1 MLALSSNAHG
11 IMASKLSC
19 WWLQKFCHASS
30 LKIHI
35 TGDLLPL
42 NFGIVNPVDMVA
54 MVAFIYVGVDT
65 VRIITGGVTIVSAAE
80 CSVGDCE
87 LFSVDHV
94 VFEIWFS
101 VSG

>member
-11 IMASKLSC
+11 IMASKLSSWC
-19 WWLQKFCHASS
+19 LQKFCHASS
-30 LKIHI
+30 LEIHI

-42 NFGIVNPVDMVA
+42 NFGIVNPVD

-65 VRIITGGVTIVSAAE
+65 VRIITGGVTIVSVAE

-87 LFSVDHV
+87 LFSVDYV

>member
-1 MLALSSNAHG
+1 MIRTMCLHFPLMH
-11 IMASKLSC
+11 MVSC
-19 WWLQKFCHASS
+19 LE
-30 LKIHI
+30 IHI

-54 MVAFIYVGVDT
+54 FIYVGVDT
-65 VRIITGGVTIVSAAE
+65 GRIITGVVTIVSVLE

-87 LFSVDHV
+87 LFSVDYV